1 MRIYI
6 RNSHKL
12 SGFSYINLFSHS
24 SVGQKFDMSL
34 TGLKYGVVGLVPS
47 RVSRGEAV
55 SLPFLA
61 PRGCLH
67 SLVPGSLSSSNPA
80 M

>member
-1 MRIYI
+1 
-6 RNSHKL
+6 
-12 SGFSYINLFSHS
+12 
-24 SVGQKFDMSL
+24 MSF

-47 RVSRGEAV
+47 RVSTGEAV

-61 PRGCLH
+61 PRGCLPF
-67 SLVPGSLSSSNPA
+67 LVPGPLSSSNPA